1 MIKKIIKAVNVV
13 FGNFVRVQSRLSFDE
28 ARKYLQEIS
37 PKPKGTCYTKN
48 KLAIQYDLHIII
60 PAYNAEKYIKE
71 CLESVFIQVSEYSV
85 LATVV
90 NDGSTDQTSIILE
103 NLKKL
108 YKGNQIDIEIINQ
121 DNKGYSG
128 ARNTALSFI
137 RGKYII
143 FLDADDILPQDTI
156 EVMLDTA
163 YEYDADILQGSWY
176 TFTNEEKKEYR
187 VKESGRKTGSQ
198 GYISGY
204 PWGKLYKYSV
214 LENFQF
220 PDGYWFEDTPIS
232 FILAAL
238 PFKCI
243 SIDNIVY
250 GYRLNSEGITSKAV
264 YTEKSIDSY
273 WNTEQCLK
281 EFPKFK
287 VHYDQKAYE
296 YLLQQSIMNAWRIR
310 KQKRKVR
317 ESEFVLITKLMDV
330 YFKGFHTKNANMRKV
345 ENALRKKQFIRFEM
359 II

>member
-71 CLESVFIQVSEYSV
+71 CLKSVFIQVSEYSV

-137 RGKYII
+137 RGK
-143 FLDADDILPQDTI
+143 
-156 EVMLDTA
+156 
-163 YEYDADILQGSWY
+163 
-176 TFTNEEKKEYR
+176 
-187 VKESGRKTGSQ
+187 
-198 GYISGY
+198 
-204 PWGKLYKYSV
+204 
-214 LENFQF
+214 
-220 PDGYWFEDTPIS
+220 
-232 FILAAL
+232 
-238 PFKCI
+238 
-243 SIDNIVY
+243 
-250 GYRLNSEGITSKAV
+250 
-264 YTEKSIDSY
+264 
-273 WNTEQCLK
+273 
-281 EFPKFK
+281 
-287 VHYDQKAYE
+287 
-296 YLLQQSIMNAWRIR
+296 
-310 KQKRKVR
+310 
-317 ESEFVLITKLMDV
+317 
-330 YFKGFHTKNANMRKV
+330 
-345 ENALRKKQFIRFEM
+345 
-359 II
+359 

>member
-71 CLESVFIQVSEYSV
+71 CLKSVFIQVSEYSV
-85 LATVV
+85 LVTVV

-108 YKGNQIDIEIINQ
+108 YKGSQIDIEIINQ

-156 EVMLDTA
+156 EVR
-163 YEYDADILQGSWY
+163 YC
-176 TFTNEEKKEYR
+176 
-187 VKESGRKTGSQ
+187 V
-198 GYISGY
+198 
-204 PWGKLYKYSV
+204 
-214 LENFQF
+214 
-220 PDGYWFEDTPIS
+220 
-232 FILAAL
+232 
-238 PFKCI
+238 
-243 SIDNIVY
+243 
-250 GYRLNSEGITSKAV
+250 
-264 YTEKSIDSY
+264 
-273 WNTEQCLK
+273 
-281 EFPKFK
+281 
-287 VHYDQKAYE
+287 
-296 YLLQQSIMNAWRIR
+296 
-310 KQKRKVR
+310 
-317 ESEFVLITKLMDV
+317 
-330 YFKGFHTKNANMRKV
+330 
-345 ENALRKKQFIRFEM
+345 
-359 II
+359 

>member
-1 MIKKIIKAVNVV
+1 MKIAIEAQRIFRPNKH
-13 FGNFVRVQSRLSFDE
+13 GMDFV
-28 ARKYLQEIS
+28 A
-37 PKPKGTCYTKN
+37 
-48 KLAIQYDLHIII
+48 
-60 PAYNAEKYIKE
+60 
-71 CLESVFIQVSEYSV
+71 LESIRELQKR
-85 LATVV
+85 
-90 NDGSTDQTSIILE
+90 NDGNEYYILVAP
-103 NLKKL
+103 
-108 YKGNQIDIEIINQ
+108 GD
-121 DNKGYSG
+121 
-128 ARNTALSFI
+128 
-137 RGKYII
+137 
-143 FLDADDILPQDTI
+143 

-264 YTEKSIDSY
+264 YSEKSIDSY
-273 WNTEQCLK
+273 WITEQGLK

-317 ESEFVLITKLMDV
+317 ESEFVLITKLMDD